1 MEGRCA
7 TASRKVDP
15 PFIDT
20 SARTR
25 VRTTRLRRRTS
36 SASLARVGDQPGSSI
51 DEETTVPERSVTIA
65 SKVGLH
71 ARPAAIF
78 VKAASEQ
85 PASVTIVKA
94 GSGVDPVDASSI
106 LGIMTLGAEFG
117 DEVILTSDG
126 EGAEE
131 ALDALAALLAK
142 DLDAEE
148 V

>member
-1 MEGRCA
+1 M
-7 TASRKVDP
+7 
-15 PFIDT
+15 
-20 SARTR
+20 
-25 VRTTRLRRRTS
+25 
-36 SASLARVGDQPGSSI
+36 
-51 DEETTVPERSVTIA
+51 PERSVTIA

-85 PASVTIVKA
+85 PAPVQIVKA
-94 GSGVDPVDASSI
+94 GSGADPVDASSI
-106 LGIMTLGAEFG
+106 LGIMTLGAEYG
-117 DEVILTSDG
+117 DEVVLTSEG
-126 EGAEE
+126 EGAEQ